1 MSVTVI
7 IPVFGDYERF
17 LPLAERA
24 EKSAWNQ
31 TVKPDAVIVSV
42 DTTLQL
48 ARNVPAGE
56 ATTEFLLFLDADDE
70 LDPRYIETIMEG
82 EGDLR
87 QPSTLGVVDGKE
99 DDFPVLLPKK
109 DLLTEG
115 NYLII
120 GTLIRKSLFEEVG
133 GFRDLPAYED
143 WDLFIRCYLAGAVIT
158 ARPEA
163 IYRVH
168 VQPDS
173 RNQLTQQQAVP
184 IFMEIRNK
192 YMGKTRKARA

>member
-7 IPVFGDYERF
+7 IPVFGDYDRY
-17 LPLAERA
+17 LLLAERA
-24 EKSAWNQ
+24 ERSAWNQ
-31 TVKPDAVIVSV
+31 TVQPDAVIVSV

-48 ARNVPAGE
+48 ARNVPAGA

-70 LDPRYIETIMEG
+70 LDQNYIEKILQG

-87 QPSTLGVVDGKE
+87 QPSTLGIVEGKE
-99 DDFPVLLPKK
+99 DPSPVLLPKK
-109 DLLTEG
+109 NLLTEG

-120 GTLIRKSLFEEVG
+120 GTLIRRELFEEVG

-143 WDLFIRCYLAGAVIT
+143 WDLFIRCYLAGACIT
-158 ARPEA
+158 AHPEA

-168 VQPDS
+168 VQAAS
-173 RNQLTQQQAVP
+173 RNQLTQEQAIP
-184 IFMEIRNK
+184 IFMEISSR
-192 YMGKTRKARA
+192 YLGQERKVRT